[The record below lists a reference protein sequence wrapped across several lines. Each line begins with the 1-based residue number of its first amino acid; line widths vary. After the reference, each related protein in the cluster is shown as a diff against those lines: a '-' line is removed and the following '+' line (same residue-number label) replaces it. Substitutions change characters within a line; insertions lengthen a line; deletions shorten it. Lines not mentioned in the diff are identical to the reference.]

1 MADSKSRWRDSNPE
15 LEEKI
20 EKKTYSKN
28 RPLSL
33 FGAKDALR
41 VRTRKEIERNFEKK
55 NDKMSENESLDTEN
69 DTFEGGESREI
80 ANTTTTLATTTLL
93 NSQQVDSRIFGYS
106 RVNSGN
112 GECVEPC
119 CYF

>member
-1 MADSKSRWRDSNPE
+1 MERISNPE

-55 NDKMSENESLDTEN
+55 NDKMSENESLDIEN

-93 NSQQVDSRIFGYS
+93 NNQQVDTRTLGYS
-106 RVNSGN
+106 RVKSAN
-112 GECVEPC
+112 GECVEP
-119 CYF
+119 

>member
-1 MADSKSRWRDSNPE
+1 
-15 LEEKI
+15 
-20 EKKTYSKN
+20 
-28 RPLSL
+28 
-33 FGAKDALR
+33 
-41 VRTRKEIERNFEKK
+41 
-55 NDKMSENESLDTEN
+55 MSENESLDTEN

>member
-20 EKKTYSKN
+20 EKKPTQRIDHSPYSEQKTHFEFEPE
-28 RPLSL
+28 R
-33 FGAKDALR
+33 KLR
-41 VRTRKEIERNFEKK
+41 GTLKK